1 MSATEMR
8 GYVKSGQYDTFLGK
22 MRETGIPDEK
32 SRELYDIVTLGL
44 SRPPLL
50 KKKSTKKGGKT
61 NKRRKQRKTRRR
73 KSRKIPK

>member
-32 SRELYDIVTLGL
+32 SNELYEKVTFGL
-44 SRPPLL
+44 SRPPPL
-50 KKKSTKKGGKT
+50 KKKPTKKGGKT
-61 NKRRKQRKTRRR
+61 NKRKKQRRTRRR
-73 KSRKIPK
+73 KSRKILK